1 MQIRQNRRDFLASA
15 SLAAAAGTFGT
26 RGALADDGAALETTR
41 LRLVK
46 IPSICQAPQY
56 IAEAL
61 LRAEGFTDLQYIEKP
76 GALAIQQMLASGEAD
91 INNLFAGPL
100 ITRIDAGDPIVV
112 LAGLHIGC
120 FELFGTERVRSIRDL
135 KGKSVAV
142 WELGSAQHVF
152 LASMLAYVGVDP
164 GKDIDWITRPPAE
177 AKQMLAAGR
186 VDAYLGFPPDP
197 QELRAKQIGHV
208 VVNSVLDRPWSQ
220 YFCCML
226 AGNRAFVRNH
236 PNATKR
242 AIRAILKANTIC
254 ALEPERTAR
263 YLVDGAFTASYDYAL
278 QTMKDI
284 PYMQWRDYSAEDTLR
299 FYALRLHEVGMIKS
313 SPNRI
318 IAEGT
323 DWRFVNELKRELRA

>member
-1 MQIRQNRRDFLASA
+1 MPIRQNRRQLLASL
-15 SLAAAAGTFGT
+15 SAAGAAGLL
-26 RGALADDGAALETTR
+26 GSAPALADEGPPETTR

-56 IAEAL
+56 VAEAL
-61 LRAEGFTDLQYIEKP
+61 LKAEGFTDLQYIERP
-76 GALAIQQMLASGEAD
+76 GALAIQQMLAAGEAD
-91 INNLFAGPL
+91 INGHFAGPL

-120 FELFGTERVRSIRDL
+120 FELFGTERVHSIRDL

-164 GKDIDWITRPPAE
+164 SSDIDWVTGPPVE
-177 AKQMLAAGR
+177 SKQMLAAGE

-197 QELRAKQIGHV
+197 QELREKKIGHV

-226 AGNRAFVRNH
+226 AGNRAFVQSH

-242 AIRAILKANTIC
+242 ALRAILKANAIC
-254 ALEPERTAR
+254 ALEPERAAR
-263 YLVDGAFTASYDYAL
+263 YLVDGGFTASYDYAL
-278 QTMKDI
+278 QTLKDI
-284 PYMQWRDYSAEDTLR
+284 PYLQWRDYSAEDTLR
-299 FYALRLHEVGMIKS
+299 FYSLRLHEAGLINS
-313 SPNRI
+313 TPNEI
-318 IAEGT
+318 IADGT
-323 DWRFVNELKRELRA
+323 DWRFLNELRRELKG

>member
-1 MQIRQNRRDFLASA
+1 MHIRQNRRDFLASA
-15 SLAAAAGTFGT
+15 SLAAAAGVLGA
-26 RGALADDGAALETTR
+26 RGVLANEGPPETTR

-61 LRAEGFTDLQYIEKP
+61 LKAEGFTDLQYIEKP
-76 GALAIQQMLASGEAD
+76 GALAIQQMLAAGEAD
-91 INNLFAGPL
+91 INAHFAGPL
-100 ITRIDAGDPIVV
+100 ITRINAGDPIVV

-120 FELFGTERVRSIRDL
+120 FELFGTERIHSIRDL

-142 WELGSAQHVF
+142 WELESAQHVF

-164 GKDIDWITRPPAE
+164 GKDIDWVTRPPAE
-177 AKQMLAAGR
+177 SKRMFAAGE

-208 VVNSVLDRPWSQ
+208 MVNSVLDRPWSQ

-226 AGNRAFVRNH
+226 AGNRAFVQNH

-242 AIRAILKANTIC
+242 ALRAILKANAMI
-254 ALEPERTAR
+254 AREPESAAR
-263 YLVDGAFTASYDYAL
+263 YLVDGGFTASYDYAL
-278 QTMKDI
+278 ETMKDI
-284 PYMQWRDYSAEDTLR
+284 PYQQWRDYSAEDTLR
-299 FYALRLHEVGMIKS
+299 FYALRLHEAGMIEA

-318 IAEGT
+318 IADGT
-323 DWRFVNELKRELRA
+323 DWRFLNQLKRELKA

>member
-1 MQIRQNRRDFLASA
+1 MLMTQSRRHFLASA
-15 SLAAAAGTFGT
+15 SFAAAAGVL
-26 RGALADDGAALETTR
+26 GARAPLADEGPLETTR

-56 IAEAL
+56 LAEAL
-61 LRAEGFTDLQYIEKP
+61 LEAEGFTDLQYIEKS
-76 GALAIQQMLASGEAD
+76 GALGIQQMLATGEAD

-120 FELFGTERVRSIRDL
+120 FELFGTERVNSIRDL
-135 KGKSVAV
+135 RGKSVAV

-164 GKDIDWITRPPAE
+164 DKDIDWVARPPAE
-177 AKQMLAAGR
+177 AMQMLAAR
-186 VDAYLGFPPDP
+186 EVDAYLGFPPDP

-226 AGNRAFVRNH
+226 YGNREFVHDH
-236 PNATKR
+236 PVATKR
-242 AIRAILKANTIC
+242 AMRAMLKAADEC
-254 ALEPERTAR
+254 AADPERAAR
-263 YLVDGAFTASYDYAL
+263 RLVDDGFTDRYDYAL
-278 QTMKDI
+278 QALNEI
-284 PYMQWRDYSAEDTLR
+284 PYDRWRELDPEDSLR
-299 FYALRLHEVGMIKS
+299 FYALRLHEAGMITS
-313 SPNRI
+313 TPNALL
-318 IAEGT
+318 AEGT
-323 DWRFVNELKRELRA
+323 DWRFLQELKRELKA

>member
-1 MQIRQNRRDFLASA
+1 M
-15 SLAAAAGTFGT
+15 LAA
-26 RGALADDGAALETTR
+26 
-41 LRLVK
+41 
-46 IPSICQAPQY
+46 
-56 IAEAL
+56 
-61 LRAEGFTDLQYIEKP
+61 
-76 GALAIQQMLASGEAD
+76 GEAD
-91 INNLFAGPL
+91 INGHFAGPL

-120 FELFGTERVRSIRDL
+120 FELFGTERVHSIRDL

-142 WELGSAQHVF
+142 WELGSSQHVF

-164 GKDIDWITRPPAE
+164 GKDIDWVTRPPAE
-177 AKQMLAAGR
+177 AKQLLAAGK

-226 AGNRAFVRNH
+226 AGNREFVRNH

-242 AIRAILKANTIC
+242 AIRAILKANTMC
-254 ALEPERTAR
+254 AAEPERVAR
-263 YLVDGAFTASYDYAL
+263 YLVDGGFTASYDYAL

-284 PYMQWRDYSAEDTLR
+284 PYLQWRDYSAEDTLR
-299 FYALRLHEVGMIKS
+299 FYALRLHEAGLIRS
-313 SPNRI
+313 TPNEV

-323 DWRFVNELKRELRA
+323 DWRFLDDLKRELKA

>member
-1 MQIRQNRRDFLASA
+1 MQIRQKRRDFLASA
-15 SLAAAAGTFGT
+15 SLATAAGVLGS
-26 RGALADDGAALETTR
+26 RGALADDGLPETTR

-61 LRAEGFTDLQYIEKP
+61 LKAEGFTDVQYIEQP
-76 GALAIQQMLASGEAD
+76 GPLGIQQMLAAGEAD
-91 INNLFAGPL
+91 INGHFAGPL

-120 FELFGTERVRSIRDL
+120 FELFGTERVHSIRDL
-135 KGKSVAV
+135 KEKSVGV
-142 WELGSAQHVF
+142 LELGSAQHVF

-164 GKDIDWITRPPAE
+164 AKDIDWVTRPPVE
-177 AKQMLAAGR
+177 LKKMLAAGE

-197 QELRAKQIGHV
+197 QELRAKRIGHV

-226 AGNRAFVRNH
+226 AGNRAFVQDH

-263 YLVDGAFTASYDYAL
+263 YLVDEGFTASYDYAL
-278 QTMKDI
+278 QTMKEL
-284 PYMQWRDYSAEDTLR
+284 PYQQWRDYSAEDTLR
-299 FYALRLHEVGMIKS
+299 FYALRLYEAGMIKS
-313 SPNRI
+313 TPNQV
-318 IAEGT
+318 IADGT
-323 DWRFVNELKRELRA
+323 DWRFLKELKRELKA

>member
-1 MQIRQNRRDFLASA
+1 MLMTQSRRHFLASA
-15 SLAAAAGTFGT
+15 SFAAAAGVL
-26 RGALADDGAALETTR
+26 GARAPLADEGPLETTR

-56 IAEAL
+56 LAEAL
-61 LRAEGFTDLQYIEKP
+61 LEAEGFTDLQYIEKS
-76 GALAIQQMLASGEAD
+76 GALGIQQMLATGEAD

-100 ITRIDAGDPIVV
+100 VTRIDAGDPIVV

-120 FELFGTERVRSIRDL
+120 FELFGTERVNSIRDL
-135 KGKSVAV
+135 RGTSVAV

-164 GKDIDWITRPPAE
+164 DKDIDWVARPPAE
-177 AKQMLAAGR
+177 AMQMLAAR
-186 VDAYLGFPPDP
+186 EVDAYLGFPPDP

-226 AGNRAFVRNH
+226 AGNRTFVQRH

-242 AIRAILKANTIC
+242 ALRALLKANAIC
-254 ALEPERTAR
+254 ALEPERAAS
-263 YLVDGAFTASYDYAL
+263 YLVNRGFTASYEYAL
-278 QTMKDI
+278 ETMKAI
-284 PYMQWRDYSAEDTLR
+284 PYQEWRNYSAEDTLR

-313 SPNRI
+313 SPNKI

-323 DWRFVNELKRELRA
+323 DWRFLNELKRELKA